1 MCPMTEKYIKNE
13 YIDNATNEPVIIKTS
28 LMAELNASVR
38 KAVRLNN
45 QGTKIVFADIQKTR
59 ESLLK
64 ELSEQKNQ
72 SE

>member
-1 MCPMTEKYIKNE
+1 MTEKYIKNE